1 MPGKVKA
8 YELQSKSKN
17 DLTKQLSE
25 LRTELLALRVQKV
38 AGGAPSKLTK
48 INIVRKSIAR
58 VLTVMNQKAR
68 QNLREYYKS
77 KKYLPLDLRP
87 KKTRAIRRRLTK
99 HEASL
104 KTVKQH
110 KKDIHFS
117 RRKYAV
123 RA

>member
-25 LRTELLALRVQKV
+25 LKNELLTLRVQKIT
-38 AGGAPSKLTK
+38 GGAPSKLTK
-48 INIVRKSIAR
+48 INVVRKSIAR
-58 VLTVMNQKAR
+58 VLTVMNQKSR

-87 KKTRAIRRRLTK
+87 KRTRAIRRRLTK

-104 KTVKQH
+104 KTLKQH
-110 KKDIHFS
+110 KKEIHFPL
-117 RRKYAV
+117 RKYAV
-123 RA
+123 KA